1 MAKSVHRV
9 LFDLGA
15 RLGSLE
21 GYLHSEEKVEKKY
34 LAGWLQ
40 NIDRQFKGLPADVG
54 TEVAGDYAV
63 ILDKL
68 AALLRKLYGEQD
80 VDALQI
86 RAMAASLKGRNQ

>member
-1 MAKSVHRV
+1 MEKSVHRI

-21 GYLHSEEKVEKKY
+21 GYLHGEEKVEKKY

-40 NIDRQFKGLPADVG
+40 NIDRQFKSLPADVG
-54 TEVAGDYAV
+54 TEVADDYAV

-68 AALLRKLYGEQD
+68 SALLQKLYGEQD
-80 VDALQI
+80 VDTLQI
-86 RAMAASLKGRNQ
+86 RAIAASLKGRNP